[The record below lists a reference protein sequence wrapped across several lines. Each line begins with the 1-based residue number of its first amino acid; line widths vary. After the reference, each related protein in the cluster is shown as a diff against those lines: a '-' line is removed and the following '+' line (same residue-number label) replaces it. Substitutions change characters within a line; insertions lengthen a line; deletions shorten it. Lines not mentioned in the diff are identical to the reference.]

1 MAKRGKRRGA
11 DRLPKSS
18 AGGKVARRDLVKV
31 AKMLNNVHEL
41 VDAAPEEMKF
51 PRESI
56 QELLVAACYLM
67 HIKRGVYTKDD
78 YDEIKFVIR
87 ALERALGPLGLGVD
101 YWDPTRMNQLQ
112 GDLEAGENSI

>member
-1 MAKRGKRRGA
+1 MARTLDNIR
-11 DRLPKSS
+11 
-18 AGGKVARRDLVKV
+18 
-31 AKMLNNVHEL
+31 EL

-67 HIKRGVYTKDD
+67 HIKPGVYTKDD

-101 YWDPTRMNQLQ
+101 YWDHTRINQLQ
-112 GDLEAGENSI
+112 RDLEAGESSSSGAA